1 LETGRLLHRR
11 AETTVQQY
19 AEFLAALDSFGHT
32 PSCLKEEP
40 PNKKHTPPDWESQ
53 KGTDPVV
60 NVDWWDASELCEV
73 AREAPG
79 ARGGVGAGGE
89 LRSRRP
95 PALSVGHKFQK
106 DGGKS
111 YLGLEGMGSGAFEW
125 TSDWYKKYPGS
136 SAEDA
141 DFGER
146 KKVVR
151 GGVRLVEDAVESA
164 KATTRQAYFPT
175 QRTRWVGFRCVQDLP
190 EK

>member
-1 LETGRLLHRR
+1 VETGAFYIDER
-11 AETTVQQY
+11 ETTVQQY

-40 PNKKHTPPDWESQ
+40 PNKKHTPTDWESQ
-53 KGTDPVV
+53 KGTDSVV
-60 NVDWWDASELCEV
+60 NVDWWDASSYARWRGKRL
-73 AREAPG
+73 AREVEWERAASFDP
-79 ARGGVGAGGE
+79 AG
-89 LRSRRP
+89 RRLYP
-95 PALSVGHKFQK
+95 WGQKFLK

-136 SAEDA
+136 TADDA

-151 GGVRLVEDAVESA
+151 GGVRLVEDAVDSA